1 MRIDVE
7 VPTTLSVLDFYAQ
20 IGAFVSF
27 ELIHIVIIL
36 LGGIALFLFG
46 MQLMGDGLKKVAGG
60 KLEVILYRLSNTP
73 LKGVLLGTGVTAI
86 IQSSSA
92 TSVMVVGFVNAGMI
106 KMKQAIGII
115 MGAIIGTSVT
125 GWVLCLSDISGGAGW
140 VDLLSTEVLAAIIGV
155 IGIMF
160 RMICKNPTKKHI
172 GDIMIGFCILMVGM
186 QNMSAAVAP
195 LRSEPAFLDLL
206 TFGGEFPDGKVR
218 KGYSKDYIHSFSA
231 VLQQSF
237 RFAVFPKQLISFNP
251 MQYIKL
257 KKQAEEV
264 DLFSD
269 DEVEDGTQPI
279 SHEDYERLI
288 KYLEKKNPPAILPIQ
303 IAYYAGLRIG
313 ETCGLTW
320 QDINLEDQCL
330 TIKRSIRYDGAKH
343 KNVIGTTKRKKVRIV
358 DFGDTLTEILKAA
371 RREQLKSRM
380 QYGELYHRNYYKEVH
395 VKNRV
400 YYEYYHLDGTQEVP
414 ADYKEISFVCL
425 RPDGSLELPSTLGIA
440 CRSVSKKLEGFEDF
454 HFHQLRHTYTS
465 NLLSNGAAPKDV
477 QELLGHSDVSTTMN
491 IYAHSTRKAKRDSAR
506 LLDKVASNA

>member
-1 MRIDVE
+1 M
-7 VPTTLSVLDFYAQ
+7 A
-20 IGAFVSF
+20 
-27 ELIHIVIIL
+27 
-36 LGGIALFLFG
+36 
-46 MQLMGDGLKKVAGG
+46 
-60 KLEVILYRLSNTP
+60 
-73 LKGVLLGTGVTAI
+73 KG
-86 IQSSSA
+86 S
-92 TSVMVVGFVNAGMI
+92 
-106 KMKQAIGII
+106 
-115 MGAIIGTSVT
+115 
-125 GWVLCLSDISGGAGW
+125 
-140 VDLLSTEVLAAIIGV
+140 
-155 IGIMF
+155 
-160 RMICKNPTKKHI
+160 
-172 GDIMIGFCILMVGM
+172 
-186 QNMSAAVAP
+186 
-195 LRSEPAFLDLL
+195 
-206 TFGGEFPDGKVR
+206 VR
-218 KGYSKDYIHSFSA
+218 KKGKKWYYRFYVEDASGKMVQKEYAGTESKSETEKLLRKALEDYED
-231 VLQQSF
+231 
-237 RFAVFPKQLISFNP
+237 
-251 MQYIKL
+251 
-257 KKQAEEV
+257 KKFVAKADNLTVGELLDMWAEEV

-269 DEVEDGTQPI
+269 DEVEEGTQPI

-425 RPDGSLELPSTLGIA
+425 RPDGSLELPSTLGIV